1 MLREGLGGRLG
12 DLYAAHIS
20 GAVRLAYLLTGNHAL
35 AEDLAHEAF
44 VRVAGHFSHLRNPDA
59 FPSYLRSTVLNLSR
73 MHFRKQ
79 KTERT
84 YLEREASMRPRDEAE
99 QPDVE
104 VTHAMRQALLRLPE
118 RQRAAIVLRYYE
130 DLSDAATA
138 EILKCRP
145 ATVRSLVFRGM
156 ESLRR
161 EVTR

>member
-1 MLREGLGGRLG
+1 MLREGLGGRLA

-44 VRVAGHFSHLRNPDA
+44 VRVSGRFSHLRNPDA

-84 YLEREASMRPRDEAE
+84 YLEREANMRPRDDAE
-99 QPDVE
+99 QPDVV
-104 VTHAMRQALLRLPE
+104 VTEAMRQALLRLPE